1 MKLIC
6 HTSEAPLTDPVDIG
20 VTGLAPGS
28 RVTVSLTLTDEVG
41 VEWRSE
47 AMFQADTMGSVHS
60 STHPSLRGNY
70 RGVDPHGLFWS
81 AQPDRFE
88 SLVEDILAGQE
99 RTLMPVLDP
108 LADLKWVVRAE
119 TDNGA
124 SKTATIMRQR
134 VTKGVRQV
142 SPPSPLQGLIFE
154 PELWNGASVLVLGG
168 SEGGLFPSRAALLA
182 EAGFRTFALAYFQ
195 YPGSPDEG
203 RDLPLEYFAKA
214 LSYLKETGDGRVGL
228 IGISRGS
235 EAAQLTTLKW
245 PDLVDAL
252 VLWVPSHMIN
262 RGLDLAGGDDFQAEI
277 SAMWSYSGK
286 PIPGVGFLEQDIE
299 ASKTANEAFATPYGR
314 RYCEEFLRAWHAA
327 PDAMRI
333 PIEQYQGPVLSVAGA
348 QDALWPSAYGAERI
362 TTARA
367 AETGPREIV
376 IYENAG
382 HLIGTPNE
390 PRPIPWLM
398 HWSDGYMGIEN
409 GFCAYGG
416 TREGAAL
423 AARQSWQTKTNF
435 LLQTLC

>member
-1 MKLIC
+1 MELIC
-6 HTSEAPLTDPVDIG
+6 HTPEAPLTHPVDIG

-28 RVTVSLTLTDEVG
+28 RLTVSLTLTDEVG

-47 AMFQADTMGSVHS
+47 TMFQADTTGSVHS
-60 STHPSLRGNY
+60 STHPSMSGSY
-70 RGVDPHGLFWS
+70 QGVDPHGLFWS

-88 SLVEDILAGQE
+88 SLVEDILAGQD

-119 TDNGA
+119 ADSGA
-124 SKTATIMRQR
+124 SKTATIKRQH
-134 VTKGVRQV
+134 VAVGVRHV

-154 PELWNGASVLVLGG
+154 PQQWNGASVLVLGG

-195 YPGSPDEG
+195 YPGCPDEG

-214 LSYLKETGDGRVGL
+214 LSYLQETSDGRVGL

-235 EAAQLTTLKW
+235 EAAQLTALKW

-252 VLWVPSHMIN
+252 VLWVPSHMVN
-262 RGLDLAGGDDFQAEI
+262 RGLDLAGGDDFQTEI
-277 SAMWSYSGK
+277 SAMWSYSDQS
-286 PIPGVGFLEQDIE
+286 IPGVGFLNQDIE
-299 ASKTANEAFATPYGR
+299 ASKKANEAFATPYGR
-314 RYCEEFLRAWHAA
+314 RYSEDFLRAWHTA
-327 PDAMRI
+327 PEEMRI
-333 PIEQYQGPVLSVAGA
+333 PIEQYKGPILSVAGA
-348 QDALWPSAYGAERI
+348 QDALWPSSYGAEWI
-362 TTARA
+362 TTARSA
-367 AETGPREIV
+367 GTGPREIV